1 LFSHDKSGIIRPMAT
16 DSPQPVPGNPDRTP
30 WAPWVAGCVGT
41 LLAFGGL
48 ALCGWLGAGRW
59 LFAGLFLAACAGLWL
74 GVAKF
79 PAALPRGR
87 ALVAILAVGL
97 ALRGL
102 FVWAWPAD
110 SDLNRS
116 VVEGALQTAGGNPY
130 LLAPAD
136 PRTAALLP
144 VGLGPILANVNH
156 KDLTAVYPPL
166 SELAFRLVATV
177 SPTRHAFKLAAATT
191 DFGACLALA
200 GLVIRLGL
208 PVQALALYAANP
220 LVVTMTAGEG
230 HCDALAALFLCLAML
245 LFTGRRDRTGFVC
258 LGAAGM
264 AKYLAFGLAPFL
276 CRPGR
281 NRIALFTLLPLV
293 LFAPF
298 AGAGGHVFDSLGTM
312 TAHMA
317 FGAPLGVVLRP
328 VCGPAT
334 PLVAGGLVLAALAGI
349 WLTVQDPWRGALAAG
364 TVILAGLPVL
374 YPWYFLLIIPLLVV
388 RPQPAWLWLCAGQ
401 GLVASPTW
409 LRSTDLGGEPFL
421 ILLVWLVFGLLLVW
435 GWRRPSGLL
444 TARRFEPVQTLS
456 VVIPTRDEADRLGR
470 LLASLAPARKRGEI
484 ADVVV
489 ADGGSRDATVAV
501 ALAHGATVV
510 TTGPSRGGQIAAGV
524 VRARGE
530 AVLVLHADA
539 VCAPDVPARVLACL
553 ARYPAVTGGA
563 VGMRFAAGGR
573 RLGLVARLNAW
584 RAAMTGLSFGDQG
597 QFFRRKAL
605 DAVGG
610 FPAMALMED
619 VELGLRLREAGETV
633 LLGGGLIVS
642 GRRWRKRGL
651 KRNTLG
657 VLTLFGRY
665 LLERRLGWTDVTGV
679 RYYRAYYGRPPH
691 QTAR

>member
-1 LFSHDKSGIIRPMAT
+1 MAPDSISPGPSRP
-16 DSPQPVPGNPDRTP
+16 GRTP
-30 WAPWVAGCVGT
+30 RAIWIAGCLGT

-48 ALCGWLGAGRW
+48 ALCGWLGAGRG

-74 GVAKF
+74 GVGTF
-79 PAALPRGR
+79 PAELPRGR
-87 ALVAILAVGL
+87 ALVAILTVGL
-97 ALRGL
+97 VLRLL

-110 SDLNRS
+110 SDLSRY

-144 VGLGPILANVNH
+144 EAVRPVLGRVNH

-166 SELAFRLVATV
+166 SELAFRLVAAV
-177 SPTRHAFKLAAATT
+177 SPTRRAFKLAAATA

-200 GLVIRLGL
+200 GVVIRLGL

-245 LFTGRRDRTGFVC
+245 LFTGRRDRTGFAC
-258 LGAAGM
+258 LGMAGM

-281 NRIALFTLLPLV
+281 NRGALFALLPLV

-298 AGAGGHVFDSLGTM
+298 AGAGLHLFDSLGAM
-312 TAHMA
+312 TAHLA

-334 PLVAGGLVLAALAGI
+334 PLVAGGLVLAVLAGI

-374 YPWYFLLIIPLLVV
+374 YPWYFLLIIPLLVL

-401 GLVASPTW
+401 GLVTSPTW
-409 LRSTDLGGEPFL
+409 LRSADLGGEPLF
-421 ILLVWLVFGLLLVW
+421 ILMVWLVFGLLLMR
-435 GWRRPSGLL
+435 GWRRPSGLFPV
-444 TARRFEPVQTLS
+444 RRFAPVQTLS
-456 VVIPTRDEADRLGR
+456 VVVPTRDEADRLGR
-470 LLASLAPARKRGEI
+470 LLASLAPARERGEI

-501 ALAHGATVV
+501 ARAHGVTVV

-524 VRARGE
+524 ARARGE
-530 AVLVLHADA
+530 AVLLLHADA

-553 ARYPAVTGGA
+553 VRYPAVAGGA
-563 VGMRFAAGGR
+563 VGMRFADDGW

-584 RAAMTGLSFGDQG
+584 RAAMIGLSFGDQG
-597 QFFRRKAL
+597 QFFRREAL

-619 VELGLRLREAGETV
+619 VELGLRLRKAGETV
-633 LLGGGLIVS
+633 LLGGGLTVS

-651 KRNTLG
+651 GHNALG

-665 LLERRLGWTDVTGV
+665 LLERRLGWADETGA

>member
-1 LFSHDKSGIIRPMAT
+1 MASDSIFPGTQRPE
-16 DSPQPVPGNPDRTP
+16 RTP
-30 WAPWVAGCVGT
+30 WASWVAGCVGT

-59 LFAGLFLAACAGLWL
+59 LFAGLFLAACAGLWR
-74 GVAKF
+74 GVATF

-87 ALVAILAVGL
+87 TLIVILAVGL
-97 ALRGL
+97 ALRLL

-110 SDLNRS
+110 SDLSRY

-177 SPTRHAFKLAAATT
+177 SPTRRAFKLAAAWA

-208 PVQALALYAANP
+208 PIQALALYAANP

-230 HCDALAALFLCLAML
+230 HCDAYAALFLSLAML
-245 LFTGRRDRTGFVC
+245 FFAGKRDRTGFVC
-258 LGAAGM
+258 LGAAAM
-264 AKYLAFGLAPFL
+264 AKYLAFGLGPFF

-281 NRIALFTLLPLV
+281 NRVALFALLPLV

-298 AGAGGHVFDSLGTM
+298 AEAGWHIFDSLGAM

-328 VCGPAT
+328 LCGPAT
-334 PLVAGGLVLAALAGI
+334 PFVAGGLVLAVLAGI

-364 TVILAGLPVL
+364 TVILAGLPVV
-374 YPWYFLLIIPLLVV
+374 YPWYFLLIAPLLVV

-409 LRSTDLGGEPFL
+409 LRGADLGGEPVL
-421 ILLVWLVFGLLLVW
+421 ILMVWLVFGLLLLRN
-435 GWRRPSGLL
+435 WRRPSGLFP
-444 TARRFEPVQTLS
+444 ARRFGPGQTLS
-456 VVIPTRDEADRLGR
+456 VVVPTRDEVDRLGR
-470 LLASLAPARKRGEI
+470 LLGSLAPARKRGEI
-484 ADVVV
+484 VDVVV
-489 ADGGSRDATVAV
+489 ADGGSRDATLAV
-501 ALAHGATVV
+501 AQAHGATVV

-524 VRARGE
+524 ARARGE
-530 AVLVLHADA
+530 AVLILHADA
-539 VCAPDVPARVLACL
+539 VCAPDVPTRVRACL
-553 ARYPAVTGGA
+553 ARYPAVAGGA

-584 RAAMTGLSFGDQG
+584 RAAVTGLSFGDQG
-597 QFFRRKAL
+597 QFFRRGAL

-633 LLGGGLIVS
+633 LLGGGLTVS

-651 KRNTLG
+651 KRNALD
-657 VLTLFGRY
+657 VITLFGRY
-665 LLERRLGWTDVTGV
+665 LLERRLGWADTSGA
-679 RYYRAYYGRPPH
+679 RYYRAYYYDRPPH
-691 QTAR
+691 QSAR

>member
-1 LFSHDKSGIIRPMAT
+1 MAT

-110 SDLNRS
+110 SDLSRS

-388 RPQPAWLWLCAGQ
+388 RPQPAWLWLCSGQ

-409 LRSTDLGGEPFL
+409 LRSADLGGEPFL
-421 ILLVWLVFGLLLVW
+421 ILLVWLVFGLLLVR

-489 ADGGSRDATVAV
+489 ADGGSRDATVAL

-651 KRNTLG
+651 KRNALG